1 MSDREELTPDELIE
15 EGKKWEKFVL
25 AHTSIEERLAGVP
38 PEEVLKNYAPEEVLK
53 NYSLKDIQRYLDTL
67 KQKKP

>member
-1 MSDREELTPDELIE
+1 MSSLRK
-15 EGKKWEKFVL
+15 GKNGKNFKVL
-25 AHTSIEERLAGVP
+25 AHTSLEERLAGVP
-38 PEEVLKNYAPEEVLK
+38 PEEVLK

>member
-25 AHTSIEERLAGVP
+25 THTSLEERLAGVP

-53 NYSLKDIQRYLDTL
+53 NYSLKDIQRYLDNL